1 MIGLSNHLQNAE
13 YLGSSSILR
22 RWLDPYR
29 EIGCFENSY
38 ISNLNPL
45 FSRKIGGILKKIC
58 KIWLVI
64 LIPSASTSQHMS
76 TGLWGEPTL
85 HMRNGG
91 VTGQPYNP
99 NNPITERR
107 RMIGVSNDLRNA
119 KYVGSITILRGWLDP
134 SINVL
139 SQDLLCTVTRH
150 HVCIRTSIIMKFIIG
165 KLWWLKV
172 YNTSS

>member
-1 MIGLSNHLQNAE
+1 MLGIQSPCQRMIGLSNHLQNAE

-45 FSRKIGGILKKIC
+45 FSRKIGGILKKLC

-99 NNPITERR
+99 CRH
-107 RMIGVSNDLRNA
+107 VQ
-119 KYVGSITILRGWLDP
+119 
-134 SINVL
+134 L
-139 SQDLLCTVTRH
+139 SQKNQHPTPIASMYGIFAYICYQKTAECRQ
-150 HVCIRTSIIMKFIIG
+150 I
-165 KLWWLKV
+165 
-172 YNTSS
+172 